1 MMNTKYYNDAIIG
14 NKNMVVSYSK
24 TGEMLRV
31 LYPNADYRQFIE
43 FFRVGIKLN
52 DSRLIYLHND
62 INNVYKQ
69 YYVEDTNILKTEI
82 YNTYFNVNITQTDFV
97 MMKENILVRR
107 YEITNHSNIELNT
120 NFLIHS
126 SLLTNNNNQVSGY
139 ETSNTLIQYTHDYN
153 FCIFSKE
160 KLLSSQINNVKE
172 NITDGVI
179 WDKDYIGMSND
190 SAISYD
196 LGTIKVNQTKR
207 IEIFVFIQENNE
219 KYNINEIENDI
230 ERIKKIDVQK

>member
-139 ETSNTLIQYTHDYN
+139 ETSNTLIQYTHD
-153 FCIFSKE
+153 
-160 KLLSSQINNVKE
+160 
-172 NITDGVI
+172 
-179 WDKDYIGMSND
+179 
-190 SAISYD
+190 
-196 LGTIKVNQTKR
+196 
-207 IEIFVFIQENNE
+207 
-219 KYNINEIENDI
+219 
-230 ERIKKIDVQK
+230 